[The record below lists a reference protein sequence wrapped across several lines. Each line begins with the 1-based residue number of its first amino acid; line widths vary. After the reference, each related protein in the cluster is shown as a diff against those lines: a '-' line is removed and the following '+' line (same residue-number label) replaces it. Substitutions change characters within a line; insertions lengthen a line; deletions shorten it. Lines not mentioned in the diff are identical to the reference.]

1 MHRLCLL
8 RALPFFTPNQEQMW
22 GHPEQ
27 EEPAPHCRTHL
38 QEPQPQIH
46 VPAEGQHLCRAAW
59 GERAS
64 LFPACPSTFPPIFT
78 RTQPS
83 LPSIPISTPLS
94 SQPED
99 SSCSAAASSASSL
112 CCSKL
117 VISHPLSL
125 CMVLEALPRQGW
137 TGDTNTATRPAPS
150 SPAPGELCR
159 ASPSCPT
166 GVQAGNPAGAKE
178 IQQELRPKLPSL
190 LLPSLPFH
198 QLPQHTATR
207 LAGGWQGGSKGGA
220 AGRENFLPGSL
231 TTYLPSP

>member
-94 SQPED
+94 SQLRTPLALLQPPVPLP
-99 SSCSAAASSASSL
+99 CAAPSWLFLTLSPFAWCWKLSPGRVGQETPTQPPDLHPAHLHPASSAGQARPVPPAS
-112 CCSKL
+112 
-117 VISHPLSL
+117 
-125 CMVLEALPRQGW
+125 RQG
-137 TGDTNTATRPAPS
+137 
-150 SPAPGELCR
+150 
-159 ASPSCPT
+159 
-166 GVQAGNPAGAKE
+166 
-178 IQQELRPKLPSL
+178 IQQEPK
-190 LLPSLPFH
+190 
-198 QLPQHTATR
+198 R
-207 LAGGWQGGSKGGA
+207 YSK
-220 AGRENFLPGSL
+220 S
-231 TTYLPSP
+231 